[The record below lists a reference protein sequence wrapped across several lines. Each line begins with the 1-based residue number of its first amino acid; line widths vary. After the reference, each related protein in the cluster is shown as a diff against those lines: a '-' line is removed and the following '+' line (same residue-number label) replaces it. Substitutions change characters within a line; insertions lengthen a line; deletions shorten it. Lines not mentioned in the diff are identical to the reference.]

1 MTNDAKRERLLPTEI
16 EITPAMIDVGE
27 KALLEVIGGAVTEAF
42 WSPRDLA
49 VKVFLAMSRP
59 ESVVD

>member
-1 MTNDAKRERLLPTEI
+1 MPERERLLPNEN
-16 EITPAMIDVGE
+16 EITEEMIEVGAN
-27 KALLEVIGGAVTEAF
+27 ALLEVIGGAVTEAF